1 MALPLTPSQTIGPF
15 FGHALPF
22 PDGPSAVAQGAPG
35 AVWLRGRITDGAGDP
50 VTDALIETWQ
60 ADPNGHFDHPDDL
73 PEGSGGSGGER
84 GGGFRGFARC
94 PTDAAGGYA
103 ILTVKPGRVPMP
115 DGVPQAPHLD
125 MSIFARGLLQRLC
138 TRVYFADEP
147 QANATDP
154 VLRGIQDE
162 AARATLLAQ
171 PGGDGYVFDIRLQGE
186 RETVFFLV

>member
-1 MALPLTPSQTIGPF
+1 MTRPLTPSQTIGPF

-22 PDGPSAVAQGAPG
+22 QDGPRAVDHRAPG

-50 VTDALIETWQ
+50 VTDALVETWQ
-60 ADPNGHFDHPDDL
+60 AGPDGNFDHPDDAR
-73 PEGSGGSGGER
+73 GGSGGTG

-94 PTDAAGGYA
+94 PTDADGCYA

-115 DGVPQAPHLD
+115 DGELQAPHLD
-125 MSIFARGLLQRLC
+125 MSIFARGLLQRLV

-154 VLRGIQDE
+154 VLRNIQDE
-162 AARATLLAQ
+162 ADRATLLAQ
-171 PGGDGYVFDIRLQGE
+171 PSGDGYVFDIRLQDE
-186 RETVFFLV
+186 RETVFFIV